1 MSLSGA
7 LNSATAGLHTTQ
19 GQSRIAADN
28 VSNAM
33 TPGYVRREAVL
44 VTASGGQGGAVISE
58 VRREVDATL
67 QRMSR
72 LENSRMTQYQSIQEG
87 LTTYT
92 AYLGQPGDGT
102 SPADRF
108 NDFQNSLTTLVNMP
122 SSNGAQ
128 TSVALAAEDL
138 VRSVKGAATTLSTT
152 LNDVNMEIR
161 YEVADLN
168 TALYQL
174 RDLNASGSGFTPGS
188 LEAAQFDEK
197 VDTILDQISGI
208 VDTRIHR
215 SSNGSIS
222 LYTVSGAAL
231 LEGRVVQDVTFNPSD
246 GTLMAGNQDITPFK
260 DGVRGIQHGSLAG
273 LSELKR
279 ETIPQFSQQL
289 DEYARGLIQT
299 FEDADA
305 SLAPGEAGLFTDNG
319 IAFDPANI
327 TGLASR
333 LQINSKISST
343 GEAEVWR
350 IRDGLG
356 ATSPG
361 AGSETVQI
369 NAFLAGLDTAMNAST
384 GTGIPAEVTLRDFS
398 AEMITSQVAT
408 RARAENDFNAA
419 ASAAEVVMSA
429 RRNSE
434 GVNIDD
440 EMQQLLLIEQSY
452 AANSRVLTAVSEM
465 IDTLIA
471 AV

>member
-299 FEDADA
+299 FEGADA

-343 GEAEVWR
+343 GDAEVWR

-398 AEMITSQVAT
+398 AEMITSQAAT

>member
-108 NDFQNSLTTLVNMP
+108 NEFQNSLTTLVNMP

-231 LEGRVVQDVTFNPSD
+231 LEGRVVHDVTFNPSD

-299 FEDADA
+299 FEEADA

-369 NAFLAGLDTAMNAST
+369 NAFLAGLDTAMNAAT

-398 AEMITSQVAT
+398 AEMITSQAAT

-452 AANSRVLTAVSEM
+452 AANSRVLTAVAEM

>member
-299 FEDADA
+299 FEEADA

-343 GEAEVWR
+343 GDAEVWR

-369 NAFLAGLDTAMNAST
+369 NAFLAGLDTAMNAAT

-398 AEMITSQVAT
+398 AEMITSQAAT

>member
-299 FEDADA
+299 FEGADA

-333 LQINSKISST
+333 LQINSKISSI

-350 IRDGLG
+350 IRDGVG

-369 NAFLAGLDTAMNAST
+369 NAFLAGLDTAMNAAT
-384 GTGIPAEVTLRDFS
+384 GTGIPAEVILRDFS
-398 AEMITSQVAT
+398 AEMITSQAAT

>member
-108 NDFQNSLTTLVNMP
+108 NDFQNSLTTLINMP

-231 LEGRVVQDVTFNPSD
+231 LGGRVVQDVTFNPSD

-299 FEDADA
+299 FEEADA

-343 GEAEVWR
+343 GGAEVWR

-369 NAFLAGLDTAMNAST
+369 NAFLAGLDTAMNAAT

-398 AEMITSQVAT
+398 AEMITSQAAT

>member
-1 MSLSGA
+1 MSLTGA

-246 GTLMAGNQDITPFK
+246 GTLMAGSQDITPFK

-299 FEDADA
+299 FEEADA

-369 NAFLAGLDTAMNAST
+369 NAFLAGLDTAMNAAT

-398 AEMITSQVAT
+398 AEMITSQAAT
-408 RARAENDFNAA
+408 RARAENDYNAA

>member
-108 NDFQNSLTTLVNMP
+108 NEFQNSLTTLVNMP

-299 FEDADA
+299 FEEADA

-343 GEAEVWR
+343 GDAEVWR

-369 NAFLAGLDTAMNAST
+369 NAFLAGLDTAMNAAT

-398 AEMITSQVAT
+398 AEMITSQAAT

>member
-299 FEDADA
+299 FEGADA

-343 GEAEVWR
+343 GDAEVWR

-369 NAFLAGLDTAMNAST
+369 NAFLAGLDTAMNAAT

-398 AEMITSQVAT
+398 AEMITSQAAT

>member
-299 FEDADA
+299 FEEADA

-356 ATSPG
+356 APSPG

-369 NAFLAGLDTAMNAST
+369 NAFLAGLDTAMNAAT

-398 AEMITSQVAT
+398 AEMITSQAAT

>member
-44 VTASGGQGGAVISE
+44 VTASGGQGGAVICE
-58 VRREVDATL
+58 GRREVDATL

-161 YEVADLN
+161 YEVADLK

-231 LEGRVVQDVTFNPSD
+231 LGGRVVQDVTFNPSD

-299 FEDADA
+299 FEEADA

-369 NAFLAGLDTAMNAST
+369 NAFLAGLDTAMNAAT

-398 AEMITSQVAT
+398 AEMITSQAAT
-408 RARAENDFNAA
+408 RARAENDYNAA

>member
-231 LEGRVVQDVTFNPSD
+231 LGGRVVQDVTFNPSD
-246 GTLMAGNQDITPFK
+246 GTLMAGSQDITPFK

-299 FEDADA
+299 FEEADA

-369 NAFLAGLDTAMNAST
+369 NAFLAGLDTAMNAAT

-398 AEMITSQVAT
+398 AEMITSQAAT

>member
-299 FEDADA
+299 VEGADA

-398 AEMITSQVAT
+398 AEMITSQAAT

>member
-108 NDFQNSLTTLVNMP
+108 NDFQNSLTTLINMP

-231 LEGRVVQDVTFNPSD
+231 LGGRVVQDVTFNPSD
-246 GTLMAGNQDITPFK
+246 GTLMAGSQDITPFK

-299 FEDADA
+299 FEEADA

-369 NAFLAGLDTAMNAST
+369 NAFLAGLDTAMNAAT

-398 AEMITSQVAT
+398 AEMITSQAAT

-419 ASAAEVVMSA
+419 ASAAEVVVSA

>member
-108 NDFQNSLTTLVNMP
+108 NDFQNSLTTLINMP

-231 LEGRVVQDVTFNPSD
+231 LGGRVVQDVTFNPSD

-299 FEDADA
+299 FEEADA

-369 NAFLAGLDTAMNAST
+369 NAFLAGLDTAMNAAT

-398 AEMITSQVAT
+398 AEMITSQAAT

>member
-1 MSLSGA
+1 MSLTGA

-299 FEDADA
+299 FEEADA

-343 GEAEVWR
+343 GDAEVWR

-398 AEMITSQVAT
+398 AEMITSQAAT

>member
-33 TPGYVRREAVL
+33 TPGYVRREAML

-319 IAFDPANI
+319 NAFDPANI

-343 GEAEVWR
+343 GDAEVWR

-369 NAFLAGLDTAMNAST
+369 NAFLAGLDTAMNAAT

-398 AEMITSQVAT
+398 AEMITSQAAT

>member
-1 MSLSGA
+1 MSLTGA

-197 VDTILDQISGI
+197 VDTLLDQISGI

-299 FEDADA
+299 FEEADA

-369 NAFLAGLDTAMNAST
+369 NAFLAGLDTAMNAAT

-398 AEMITSQVAT
+398 AEMITSQAAT

>member
-33 TPGYVRREAVL
+33 TPGYVRREAML

-108 NDFQNSLTTLVNMP
+108 NEFQNSLTTLVNMP

-299 FEDADA
+299 FEEADA

-343 GEAEVWR
+343 GDAEVWR

-369 NAFLAGLDTAMNAST
+369 NAFLAGLDTAMNAAT

-398 AEMITSQVAT
+398 AEMITSQAAT

>member
-299 FEDADA
+299 FEEADA

-369 NAFLAGLDTAMNAST
+369 NAFLAGLDTSMNAAT

-398 AEMITSQVAT
+398 AEMITSQAAT
-408 RARAENDFNAA
+408 RARSENDFNAA

>member
-138 VRSVKGAATTLSTT
+138 VRSVKGSATTLSTT

-197 VDTILDQISGI
+197 IDTILDQISGI

-369 NAFLAGLDTAMNAST
+369 NAFLEGLDTSMNAAT

-398 AEMITSQVAT
+398 AEMITSQAAT

>member
-327 TGLASR
+327 TGLSSR

-369 NAFLAGLDTAMNAST
+369 NAFLAGLDTSMNAAT

-398 AEMITSQVAT
+398 AEMITSQAAT

>member
-299 FEDADA
+299 FEEADA
-305 SLAPGEAGLFTDNG
+305 SLATGEAGLFTDNG

-369 NAFLAGLDTAMNAST
+369 NAFLAGLDTAMNAAT

-398 AEMITSQVAT
+398 AEMITSQAAT

>member
-108 NDFQNSLTTLVNMP
+108 NDFQNSLTTLINMP

-231 LEGRVVQDVTFNPSD
+231 LGGRVVQDVTFNPSD
-246 GTLMAGNQDITPFK
+246 GTLMAGSQDITPFK

-299 FEDADA
+299 FEEADA

-369 NAFLAGLDTAMNAST
+369 NAFLAGLDTAMNAAT

-398 AEMITSQVAT
+398 AEMITSQAAT
-408 RARAENDFNAA
+408 RARAENDYNAA

>member
-299 FEDADA
+299 FEGADA

-369 NAFLAGLDTAMNAST
+369 NAFLAGLDTSMNAAT

-398 AEMITSQVAT
+398 AEMITSQAAT

>member
-231 LEGRVVQDVTFNPSD
+231 LGGRVVQDVTFNPSD

-299 FEDADA
+299 FEEADA

-343 GEAEVWR
+343 GGAEVWR

-369 NAFLAGLDTAMNAST
+369 NAFLAGLDTAMNAAT

-398 AEMITSQVAT
+398 AEMITSQAAT

>member
-108 NDFQNSLTTLVNMP
+108 NDFQNSLTTLINMP

-246 GTLMAGNQDITPFK
+246 GTLMAGSQDITPFK

-299 FEDADA
+299 FEEADD

-343 GEAEVWR
+343 GGAEVWR

-369 NAFLAGLDTAMNAST
+369 NAFLAGLDTAMNAAT

-398 AEMITSQVAT
+398 AEMITSQAAT
-408 RARAENDFNAA
+408 RARAENDYNAA

>member
-299 FEDADA
+299 FEEADA

-343 GEAEVWR
+343 GDAEVWR

-369 NAFLAGLDTAMNAST
+369 NAFLAGLDTSMNAAT

-398 AEMITSQVAT
+398 AEMITSQAAT

>member
-108 NDFQNSLTTLVNMP
+108 NEFQNSLTTLVNMP

-343 GEAEVWR
+343 GDAEVWR

-369 NAFLAGLDTAMNAST
+369 NAFLAGLDTSMNAAT

-398 AEMITSQVAT
+398 AEMITSQAAT

>member
-231 LEGRVVQDVTFNPSD
+231 LGGRVVQDVTFNPSD
-246 GTLMAGNQDITPFK
+246 GTLMAGSQDITPFK

-299 FEDADA
+299 FEEADA

-343 GEAEVWR
+343 GGAEVWR

-369 NAFLAGLDTAMNAST
+369 NAFLAGLDTAMNAAT

-398 AEMITSQVAT
+398 AEMITSQAAT

>member
-108 NDFQNSLTTLVNMP
+108 NDFQNSLTTLINMP

-128 TSVALAAEDL
+128 TSVTLAAEDL
-138 VRSVKGAATTLSTT
+138 VRPVKGAATTLSTT

-246 GTLMAGNQDITPFK
+246 GTLMAGSQDITPFK

-299 FEDADA
+299 FEEADA

-343 GEAEVWR
+343 GGAEVWR

-369 NAFLAGLDTAMNAST
+369 NAFLAGLDTAMNAAT

-398 AEMITSQVAT
+398 AEMITSQAAT
-408 RARAENDFNAA
+408 RARAENDYNAA

>member
-108 NDFQNSLTTLVNMP
+108 NDFQNSLTTLINMP

-246 GTLMAGNQDITPFK
+246 GTLMAGSQDITPFK

-299 FEDADA
+299 FEEADA

-369 NAFLAGLDTAMNAST
+369 NAFLAGLDTAMNAAT

-398 AEMITSQVAT
+398 AEMITSQAAT

>member
-19 GQSRIAADN
+19 GQSRIAAHN

-299 FEDADA
+299 FEEADA

-369 NAFLAGLDTAMNAST
+369 NAFLAGLDTAMNAAT

-398 AEMITSQVAT
+398 AEMITSQAAT

>member
-246 GTLMAGNQDITPFK
+246 GTLMAGSQDITPFK

-299 FEDADA
+299 FEEADA

-369 NAFLAGLDTAMNAST
+369 NAFLEGLDTSMNAAT

-398 AEMITSQVAT
+398 AEMITSQAAT

>member
-33 TPGYVRREAVL
+33 TLGYVRREAVL

-299 FEDADA
+299 FEEADA

-369 NAFLAGLDTAMNAST
+369 NAFLAGLDTAMNAAT

-398 AEMITSQVAT
+398 AEMITSQAAT

>member
-1 MSLSGA
+1 MSLTGA

-299 FEDADA
+299 FEEADA

-319 IAFDPANI
+319 NAFDPANI

-343 GEAEVWR
+343 GDAEVWR

-369 NAFLAGLDTAMNAST
+369 NAFLAGLDTAMNAAT

-398 AEMITSQVAT
+398 AEMITSQAAT